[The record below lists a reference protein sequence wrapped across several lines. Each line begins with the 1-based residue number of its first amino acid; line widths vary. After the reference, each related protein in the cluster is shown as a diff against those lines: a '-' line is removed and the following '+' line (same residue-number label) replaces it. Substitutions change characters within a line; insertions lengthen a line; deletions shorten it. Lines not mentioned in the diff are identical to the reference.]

1 MNFVNFCA
9 IIHVRNLV
17 DTKTIICRPAKPF
30 LAGGPM
36 TQTKYEDQKVDHMS
50 WIQWININLD
60 NAKEFYQEVKIN
72 LREIISQTISR
83 VSKELRFFISKLTTV
98 DFFCGSI
105 TLGIMA
111 FASLFLALGLGLVGY
126 QVFLWIKDG
135 VWSEFATMEVFNFL
149 FENTLLAQWL
159 DNPESWFGL
168 QKIIEWL
175 LYNIPV
181 SVALIVPS
189 IMVLVGMMCVTA
201 VALTLRFY
209 QFKSKENI

>member
-1 MNFVNFCA
+1 
-9 IIHVRNLV
+9 
-17 DTKTIICRPAKPF
+17 
-30 LAGGPM
+30 M
-36 TQTKYEDQKVDHMS
+36 THTKYEDQKIDHTS
-50 WIQWININLD
+50 WTQWINENLD
-60 NAKEFYQEVKIN
+60 RAKEFYEGAIIN
-72 LREIISQTISR
+72 LRSIARQTISK
-83 VSKELRFFISKLTTV
+83 VSKELRFFISKLTAV

-168 QKIIEWL
+168 QKIMEWL
-175 LYNIPV
+175 LHNIPL

-189 IMVLVGMMCVTA
+189 IMVLIGMVCVTIA
-201 VALTLRFY
+201 ALAFRFY
-209 QFKSKENI
+209 QFKAEKSI

>member
-1 MNFVNFCA
+1 
-9 IIHVRNLV
+9 
-17 DTKTIICRPAKPF
+17 
-30 LAGGPM
+30 M
-36 TQTKYEDQKVDHMS
+36 TQTKYEDQKADHMS

-111 FASLFLALGLGLVGY
+111 FASLFLAFGLGLVGY
-126 QVFLWIKDG
+126 QVFLWIQDG
-135 VWSEFATMEVFNFL
+135 VWSELAAIEVFNFL

-159 DNPESWFGL
+159 DNPESWLGL

-175 LYNIPV
+175 LYNIPI

-189 IMVLVGMMCVTA
+189 IMVLVGMMCVTV

>member
-1 MNFVNFCA
+1 
-9 IIHVRNLV
+9 
-17 DTKTIICRPAKPF
+17 
-30 LAGGPM
+30 M
-36 TQTKYEDQKVDHMS
+36 TQTKYEDQKTDHMS

-60 NAKEFYQEVKIN
+60 NAKEFYEEVKMN
-72 LREIISQTISR
+72 LREIISQIVSR
-83 VSKELRFFISKLTTV
+83 VSKELRFFISRLTTV

-105 TLGIMA
+105 ILGIMA
-111 FASLFLALGLGLVGY
+111 FASLFLAFGLGLVGY

-135 VWSEFATMEVFNFL
+135 VWSEFATMEVFDFL

-159 DNPESWFGL
+159 DNPESWLGL

-175 LYNIPV
+175 LYNIPI

-189 IMVLVGMMCVTA
+189 IMVLVGIMCVT
-201 VALTLRFY
+201 VVGLTLRFY

>member
-1 MNFVNFCA
+1 
-9 IIHVRNLV
+9 
-17 DTKTIICRPAKPF
+17 
-30 LAGGPM
+30 M
-36 TQTKYEDQKVDHMS
+36 TQTKYEDQKTDHMS

-60 NAKEFYQEVKIN
+60 NAKEFYEEVKMN
-72 LREIISQTISR
+72 LREIISQIVSR
-83 VSKELRFFISKLTTV
+83 VSKELRFFISRLTTV

-105 TLGIMA
+105 ILGSMA
-111 FASLFLALGLGLVGY
+111 FTSLFLAFGLGLVGY